1 MASLCP
7 DHVIPAM
14 TTEEILA
21 YAVSNDPDTL
31 TFREAM
37 TAPDKDK
44 FVESMVKELQSQMDL
59 GVYQLIPRSKVPPTA
74 NVLPAVWAF
83 CRKHK
88 QTTGEVYKWKGRLNI
103 GGHRMKEGLDYD
115 LTYSPTVTW
124 PAIRLA
130 LNMVL
135 LHGWHAKQ
143 IDYVLAYPQAPAAR
157 PMFMEIPKGCDI
169 PGHNSKDWVF
179 NVTRNIYGGKDSG
192 RVWYL
197 HLKAKLQSIG
207 FKVSAHDECVFYKG
221 KAMYVLYTDDSILVG
236 PDQKELD
243 QIIKQIQ
250 STGLKLTSEDGLDDF
265 LGMTIDHHPD
275 GTIHL
280 TQKRLIQS
288 ILEDL
293 GLTAS
298 NVKSMST
305 PMASHKLLSRHP
317 NSPDFDESFNY
328 RRVIGKLLFLEKS
341 TCPDLSYAVHQCARF
356 SHDPKVE
363 HGQAVKRIGRYLK
376 GTADK
381 GLIMKPDS
389 SRSLDLHVDADF
401 SGNWDKEIA
410 ASDPATAQSRHGYVL
425 FYCGMP
431 LFWASQMQ
439 SIIALSTTEAEY
451 VGMSKALQDALPV
464 VWILQEMKQLGYPIF
479 ATKATVHC
487 RVFQDNSGAIEIA
500 NNPKYRP
507 RTKHINVR
515 YHFFWSHI
523 GKHITVHPID
533 TADQVSDTFTKPLA
547 EAAFTKHRLSL
558 QGW

>member
-1 MASLCP
+1 M
-7 DHVIPAM
+7 DV
-14 TTEEILA
+14 EEILA

-37 TAPDKDK
+37 TAPDKDQ
-44 FVESMVKELQSQMDL
+44 FLQSMVDELQSQL
-59 GVYQLIPRSKVPPTA
+59 NRGVFHPLHRSKVPPTA
-74 NVLPAVWAF
+74 TILPAVWAF
-83 CRKHK
+83 RRKCK
-88 QTTGEVYKWKGRLNI
+88 QTTGQVYKWKGRLNI
-103 GGHRMKEGLDYD
+103 GGHRMKEGIDYD
-115 LTYSPTVTW
+115 LTYSPTVSW
-124 PAIRLA
+124 PAICLA
-130 LNMVL
+130 LHMVL

-157 PMFMEIPKGCDI
+157 PMFMEIPKGCDL
-169 PGHNSKDWVF
+169 PGHNPKDWVLQ
-179 NVTRNIYGGKDSG
+179 VTQNIYGGKDSG

-197 HLKAKLQSIG
+197 YLKSKLQSIG
-207 FKVSAHDECVFYKG
+207 FKVSAHDKCVFYKG

-243 QIIKQIQ
+243 SIIKEMT
-250 STGLKLTSEDGLDDF
+250 STRLDLTSEDGLEDF
-265 LGMTIDHHPD
+265 LGVTIDHHQD

-293 GLTAS
+293 GLTAP
-298 NVKSMST
+298 NVKCTTT

-317 NSPDFDESFNY
+317 NSPAFDQSFNY
-328 RRVIGKLLFLEKS
+328 CRVIGKLLFLEKS
-341 TCPDLSYAVHQCARF
+341 TRPDLSYAVHQCARF
-356 SHDPKVE
+356 SHDPKLE

-381 GLIMKPDS
+381 GLILKPDS
-389 SRSLDLHVDADF
+389 SRSLDLHVDADY

-410 ASDPATAQSRHGYVL
+410 ATDPATAQSRHGYIL

-431 LFWASQMQ
+431 LFWASQLQ

-464 VWILQEMKQLGYPIF
+464 VWILQEMKQLGYPVHSTT
-479 ATKATVHC
+479 AKVHC

-515 YHFFWSHI
+515 YHFFRSHI
-523 GKHITVHPID
+523 GKHITVYPID
-533 TADQVSDTFTKPLA
+533 TTEQVSDTLTKPLP
-547 EAAFTKHRLSL
+547 EAAFTKHRLAI
-558 QGW
+558 QRW

>member
-1 MASLCP
+1 M
-7 DHVIPAM
+7 
-14 TTEEILA
+14 
-21 YAVSNDPDTL
+21 
-31 TFREAM
+31 
-37 TAPDKDK
+37 
-44 FVESMVKELQSQMDL
+44 VEW
-59 GVYQLIPRSKVPPTA
+59 I
-74 NVLPAVWAF
+74 
-83 CRKHK
+83 
-88 QTTGEVYKWKGRLNI
+88 
-103 GGHRMKEGLDYD
+103 DYD
-115 LTYSPTVTW
+115 LTYSPTASW

-157 PMFMEIPKGCDI
+157 PMFMNIPKGCQL
-169 PGHNSKDWVF
+169 PGYNPKDWVF

-197 HLKAKLQSIG
+197 HLRSKLESIG
-207 FKVSAHDECVFYKG
+207 FKKSDHDDCVFYKG

-236 PDQKELD
+236 PDQRELD
-243 QIIKQIQ
+243 SIVKEIE
-250 STGLKLTSEDGLDDF
+250 STGLRLTSDEGVDDF
-265 LGMTIDHHPD
+265 LGVNIDHHPD

-298 NVKSMST
+298 NVKCVST
-305 PMASHKLLSRHP
+305 PMVSSKLLSRHP
-317 NSPDFDESFNY
+317 NSPSFDGSFNY

-341 TCPDLSYAVHQCARF
+341 TRADLTYAVHQCARF
-356 SHDPKVE
+356 SHDPKEE

-381 GLIMKPDS
+381 GLIMKPDNS
-389 SRSLDLHVDADF
+389 KSLDLHVDADF

-425 FYCGMP
+425 SYCGMP
-431 LFWASQMQ
+431 ILWASQLQ
-439 SIIALSTTEAEY
+439 SIIALSTTEAEF
-451 VGMSKALQDALPV
+451 VGMSRALQDMKARGLPV
-464 VWILQEMKQLGYPIF
+464 H
-479 ATKATVHC
+479 ATQAQVHC

-515 YHFFWSHI
+515 YHFFRSHV
-523 GKHITVHPID
+523 GKHITILPID
-533 TADQVSDTFTKPLA
+533 TKEQVADIFTKPLA
-547 EAAFTKHRLSL
+547 ETLFLKHRRVL